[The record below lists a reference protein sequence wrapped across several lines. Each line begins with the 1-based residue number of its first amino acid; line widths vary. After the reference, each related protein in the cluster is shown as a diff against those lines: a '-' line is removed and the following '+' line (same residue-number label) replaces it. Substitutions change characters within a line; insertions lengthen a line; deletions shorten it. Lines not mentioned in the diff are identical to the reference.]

1 MPWNVND
8 KRSIDTKSDYSS
20 LHTSL
25 KYWFNTFCCVIVVI
39 ILLHLIFPS
48 LFSITISAPCCVCC
62 QTEIWPNL
70 ATLYG
75 MQHVNKVFLAPLTID
90 VEHHVPHGRTDRL
103 METEPHLPPP
113 PQGVVVAFWG
123 GEKRTPY
130 RSVPGVPGRE
140 RKTRQTMSFNTG
152 SHPSPKPNRD
162 SVIFKIWDLEHILR
176 LNSYQAY
183 VVYKDIFMF
192 GFAYC

>member
-8 KRSIDTKSDYSS
+8 KRSIYTKSDYSS
-20 LHTSL
+20 LYTSF
-25 KYWFNTFCCVIVVI
+25 KYWFNTFCSVIVVI
-39 ILLHLIFPS
+39 ILLHLIFFKVCFPS
-48 LFSITISAPCCVCC
+48 LFLHLCACC

-103 METEPHLPPP
+103 MEPEPHLPPP

-130 RSVPGVPGRE
+130 RSVPGVPGSE
-140 RKTRQTMSFNTG
+140 RKTRHELQHRFSPRPQTQQRQRHF
-152 SHPSPKPNRD
+152 
-162 SVIFKIWDLEHILR
+162 
-176 LNSYQAY
+176 
-183 VVYKDIFMF
+183 
-192 GFAYC
+192 